1 MTCTK
6 FQRKSVCFEVEFP
19 IILIFLSDR
28 NCQGGEMKRREKNGH
43 CEVFLASGVFFIL
56 GLVCFI
62 LNFTNMV
69 KAFLL
74 LFNFFL
80 FDHSEQV
87 EAM

>member
-1 MTCTK
+1 
-6 FQRKSVCFEVEFP
+6 
-19 IILIFLSDR
+19 
-28 NCQGGEMKRREKNGH
+28 MKRREKNGH

-69 KAFLL
+69 KGFLL
-74 LFNFFL
+74 LFNIFL

>member
-6 FQRKSVCFEVEFP
+6 FQRKRVYFEVAFL

-56 GLVCFI
+56 GYSVAYTKFY
-62 LNFTNMV
+62 
-69 KAFLL
+69 KYG
-74 LFNFFL
+74 
-80 FDHSEQV
+80 
-87 EAM
+87 